1 MSFARQPKRDD
12 GLVSHYEQLRNDAL
26 SVSAGRAPAPG
37 LALFLRKGM
46 TAWMQ
51 AWKPFLVTNGAPPA
65 PPPAASLDGSFPVR
79 AQIANILAGM
89 ILSRQL
95 EVAT

>member
-1 MSFARQPKRDD
+1 MSSAAERTKNDD
-12 GLVSHYEQLRNDAL
+12 LVFHYEQLRNDAL
-26 SVSAGRAPAPG
+26 SLSARRTSTLG

-46 TAWMQ
+46 AAWMR
-51 AWKPFLVTNGAPPA
+51 AWKPYLATAGTAKAKAP
-65 PPPAASLDGSFPVR
+65 ASSPNCSFDMR

-95 EVAT
+95 EAMT

>member
-1 MSFARQPKRDD
+1 MSSVGGRTEN
-12 GLVSHYEQLRNDAL
+12 GELVFHYEQLRNDAVSL
-26 SVSAGRAPAPG
+26 SAGRTPAPG

-46 TAWMQ
+46 SAWMR
-51 AWKPFLVTNGAPPA
+51 AWKPYLATTDAATA
-65 PPPAASLDGSFPVR
+65 PPPAGSLHGSFDIR

-95 EVAT
+95 EATT